1 MTGAAAA
8 VAGPE
13 QPAAERVL
21 RTELVD
27 VGGGRAACVLDW
39 GGGGDVI
46 ICVHPNGFCAGL
58 FDPVARALPLTFR
71 PVAIDLL
78 GHGRSYQPSPDEPV
92 SFESI
97 AADVAAALDQL
108 GITRGFLVGCS
119 LGGGVAILLDRL
131 RPGLASGILLC
142 EAGAFPAGSRPEHN
156 PMADRLRRRR
166 RVWPDQASM
175 RAAWRGRGAMSDLSD
190 AALDAYL
197 QWGVRQTPD
206 GQASLRCDPEFEA
219 RIADLSH
226 APDGAAAAWDHL
238 PQLSTRQVTIVACDR
253 SFLPTELVAAQ
264 AALLGCP
271 MYLWHGGHLAF
282 FADAAR
288 ASAMIRRCFC

>member
-1 MTGAAAA
+1 VTGAAAA

-175 RAAWRGRGAMSDLSD
+175 RAAWRGRGAMSDLGRAAD
-190 AALDAYL
+190 AGRAGQPA
-197 QWGVRQTPD
+197 VRPRIRGEDRRPVTRTGRSRGSLGSPAPAQYQAGHDRGLRSVVPADRARCRAGRAARLPD
-206 GQASLRCDPEFEA
+206 VPVARRPPGLLRRRGAGERDDP
-219 RIADLSH
+219 
-226 APDGAAAAWDHL
+226 
-238 PQLSTRQVTIVACDR
+238 
-253 SFLPTELVAAQ
+253 
-264 AALLGCP
+264 ALLLLSSTSSVP
-271 MYLWHGGHLAF
+271 
-282 FADAAR
+282 
-288 ASAMIRRCFC
+288 